1 MVIHENIYI
10 YTFTHV
16 YTYTLKSYNRIKYI
30 GFKYYAFHA
39 TSRMHRQM
47 KVNKLKKP
55 EVFLM
60 GKMFQLERVVG
71 FASIGTRALP

>member
-1 MVIHENIYI
+1 
-10 YTFTHV
+10 
-16 YTYTLKSYNRIKYI
+16 
-30 GFKYYAFHA
+30 
-39 TSRMHRQM
+39 MHRQM